1 MSRIQA
7 SSSGRST
14 ISTCSETYLRASAVS
29 PVLTTRVTGSYLTIV
44 LATAAQASRP
54 VCRFSGVSK
63 VGLLVGKAIQVRS
76 CGCHSAGIR

>member
-7 SSSGRST
+7 SSNGRST

-29 PVLTTRVTGSYLTIV
+29 PVLTISVTGSYVTMV

-54 VCRFSGVSK
+54 ACSCSGLSK
-63 VGLLVGKAIQVRS
+63 VGLAVGKAIQVRS